1 MVLIFFYS
9 HISTHNYSENN
20 TLFFFIITLYSFKLF
35 IDFFFVLVRLT
46 RITDNIITILDE
58 ELLQILKDL
67 KMELAEEKH
76 HLKETVFKP
85 KPASTKTTQIKP
97 VPMPDDEDT
106 PKQQLTQKK
115 PQLNAEATQETQD
128 SKESRLTDGKRDSRT
143 GE

>member
-1 MVLIFFYS
+1 M
-9 HISTHNYSENN
+9 
-20 TLFFFIITLYSFKLF
+20 
-35 IDFFFVLVRLT
+35 VRLT

-85 KPASTKTTQIKP
+85 KPAATQTTQNKP
-97 VPMPDDEDT
+97 VPMLDDEDT
-106 PKQQLTQKK
+106 PEEQLTQKK
-115 PQLNAEATQETQD
+115 PQLNEEDTQETQE
-128 SKESRLTDGKRDSRT
+128 SKEFPLTDGKRNSRT